1 MTPANPPRILLVE
14 DSDDD
19 ALLLQIEIRRLAPDA
34 LFERV
39 DSEAGLR
46 KALLG
51 TDWDLVICDHS
62 MPQFDSSR
70 ALQVMTECGRDT
82 PFVIYSGDLEES
94 VALRAM
100 RSGAQDF
107 VSKRDP
113 ARLIPVVERELRNAR
128 LRRAKREADSSIL
141 QLSHY
146 DVLTRLP
153 NRQSLH
159 EVMQV
164 TLAACGALD
173 LSSAL
178 LVLDLDRFMRI
189 NDSFGYDAG
198 DDLIRQIAARL
209 QISAGPSAY
218 VARLGEDEFAVFLER
233 GADATNAAA
242 LAERIERGFS
252 QPFKLLG
259 HEIYVTFS
267 MGLARFPDHGTD
279 GATLLKNAE
288 SAMFRAKRR
297 GGNRVQVY
305 HRDINRRAGDRLL
318 LENALRGAI
327 AREELSVLYQ
337 PMIDLRSNRVL
348 GTEALVRWRHPEL
361 GVILPDE
368 FIPVAEENG
377 LIVEIGEWVLH
388 SAARQTQ
395 RWRREGYPS
404 LKVAVNISA
413 EQFHNGPIADR
424 LSILL
429 ADSGLPPEALEIEI
443 TESVAMKDAA
453 TAVRTLHALKAQ
465 GVEIAMDDFGTGFSS
480 LSYLKRLPIDILK
493 IDRSFVQDLPE
504 DEEDAAIVRMI
515 AALAQSLGLTLH
527 AEGVETQ
534 AQRRLLLAQGCHRA
548 QGFHVSPP
556 LAGEE
561 VPSFLKSHSGIAVN
575 EALALVAQPEHL
587 RLARQR
593 LAS

>member
-1 MTPANPPRILLVE
+1 MSAANPPRILLVE

-19 ALLLQIEIRRLAPDA
+19 ALLLQIEIRRLAADA
-34 LFERV
+34 VFGRV

-46 KALLG
+46 QALLA
-51 TDWDLVICDHS
+51 TEWDLVICDHA
-62 MPQFDSSR
+62 MPQFDSGR
-70 ALQVMTECGRDT
+70 ALALMTECGRDT

-113 ARLIPVVERELRNAR
+113 ARLIPVVERELRNAG
-128 LRRAKREADSSIL
+128 LRRAKRAADSSIV
-141 QLSHY
+141 QLSLY
-146 DVLTRLP
+146 DGLTRLP

-159 EVMQV
+159 DMIQV
-164 TLAACGALD
+164 TLAAPGALEP
-173 LSSAL
+173 SSAL

-198 DDLIRQIAARL
+198 DDLIRQVAARL
-209 QISAGPSAY
+209 QILAGSSAY
-218 VARLGEDEFAVFLER
+218 VARLGEDEFAVFLAH
-233 GADATNAAA
+233 GADAASAAT

-252 QPFKLLG
+252 QPFKLLA

-267 MGLARFPDHGTD
+267 MGVARFPDHGIDT
-279 GATLLKNAE
+279 ATLLKNAE

-305 HRDINRRAGDRLL
+305 HRAINQSVGDRLL

-337 PMIDLRSNRVL
+337 PIIDLRSNRVL

-361 GVILPDE
+361 GVISPDE

-388 SAARQTQ
+388 TAACQTQ
-395 RWRREGYPS
+395 RWRREGYPW

-413 EQFHNGPIADR
+413 EQFHNRPIAER

-443 TESVAMKDAA
+443 TESVAMKDAP
-453 TAVRTLHALKAQ
+453 TAVRTLRALKDQ

-493 IDRSFVQDLPE
+493 IDRSFVQDLPD

-527 AEGVETQ
+527 AEGVEAQ
-534 AQRRLLLAQGCHRA
+534 AQRHFLLALGCQRA

-556 LAGEE
+556 LACEE
-561 VPSFLKSHSGIAVN
+561 VASFLKSHSGFAVK
-575 EALALVAQPEHL
+575 ETFALVAQPKHP
-587 RLARQR
+587 RLAKLRA
-593 LAS
+593 AS